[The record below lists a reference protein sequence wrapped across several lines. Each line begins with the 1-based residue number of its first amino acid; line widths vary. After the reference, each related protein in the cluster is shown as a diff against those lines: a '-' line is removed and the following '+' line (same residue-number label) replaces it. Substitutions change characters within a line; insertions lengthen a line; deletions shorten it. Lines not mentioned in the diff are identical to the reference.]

1 MLKSLTI
8 EVPSRKT
15 SVLAVGASG
24 GNVVISHGT
33 KIRTVIEK
41 ARKAGED
48 SPMIFHVPHQG
59 QRYIY

>member
-1 MLKSLTI
+1 MSRALTI

-15 SVLAVGASG
+15 SVLAIGHSG
-24 GNVVISHGT
+24 GKVVAHGT
-33 KIRTVIEK
+33 KMKAVIEK

-48 SPMIFHVPHQG
+48 PPMIFHVPHQG